1 MKIAY
6 FDCIAG
12 ASGDML
18 LGALLD
24 AGFDESVLH
33 AGLANLNLP
42 GFDVTVTRL
51 LKNGLSA
58 LKVNV
63 AVQED
68 LPSRTLLE
76 IEEII
81 TNSSLPDSIQQQAN
95 QVFRTLAEVEAK
107 IHHHPVDQIH
117 LHELGGLDTIIDVV
131 GVLLGLDHLQIQQVY
146 ASPLPMARGFV
157 NSAHGPLP
165 LPAPATLALLEGVP
179 LYGTD
184 MQAELVT
191 PTGAVLLK
199 SLVTEFSAIPS
210 MNLKHIGYGAG
221 QRDLPIPNLVRVL
234 IGNQEAETTADGETL
249 VLIET
254 NIDDLNPEIY
264 DYVFSRLFAAGAL
277 DVFLSPILMKKNRPA
292 SLLSVLSKPAD
303 VSRMTEIL
311 FAETSTIGV
320 RQHLV
325 NRFALP
331 RQIQSVETPY
341 GSVRIKIAHLASGK
355 LKAAPEYDDCRLI
368 AEKHGIPLR
377 EVYHLAQHLAS
388 GKG

>member
-42 GFDVTVTRL
+42 GFNVTVTRL

-199 SLVTEFSAIPS
+199 SLVTEFSVIPP
-210 MNLKHIGYGAG
+210 MNLQHIGYGAG
-221 QRDLPIPNLVRVL
+221 QQDLPIPNLVRVL
-234 IGNQEAETTADGETL
+234 IGNQEAETTAAGETL

-341 GSVRIKIAHLASGK
+341 GSVRIKITHLASGK

>member
-24 AGFDESVLH
+24 TGLDESVLH
-33 AGLANLNLP
+33 AGLANLNLS
-42 GFDVTVTRL
+42 GFNVTVSRL

-81 TNSSLPDSIQQQAN
+81 TTSSLPDSIQQQAN

-165 LPAPATLALLEGVP
+165 LPAPATLALLENVP

-184 MQAELVT
+184 IQAELVT

-199 SLVTEFSAIPS
+199 SLVTEFGAIPP
-210 MNLKHIGYGAG
+210 MNLEHIGYGAG

-264 DYVFSRLFAAGAL
+264 DYVFSRLFVAGAL

-292 SLLSVLSKPAD
+292 SLLSVLSKPGD
-303 VSRMTEIL
+303 VARMTEIL
-311 FAETSTIGV
+311 FAETSTLGV

-325 NRFALP
+325 DRFALP

-341 GSVRIKIAHLASGK
+341 GTVRVKIAHLASGK

-388 GKG
+388 GEG

>member
-42 GFDVTVTRL
+42 GFNVTVTRL

-199 SLVTEFSAIPS
+199 SLVTEFSVIPP
-210 MNLKHIGYGAG
+210 MNLQHIGYGAG
-221 QRDLPIPNLVRVL
+221 QQDLPIPNLVRVL
-234 IGNQEAETTADGETL
+234 IGNQEAETTAAGETL

-325 NRFALP
+325 SRFALP

-341 GSVRIKIAHLASGK
+341 GSVRIKITHLASGK

>member
-24 AGFDESVLH
+24 ASLDESVLH
-33 AGLANLNLP
+33 AGLANLNLS
-42 GFDVTVTRL
+42 GFNVTVSRL

-81 TNSSLPDSIQQQAN
+81 TTSSLPDSIQQQAN

-165 LPAPATLALLEGVP
+165 LPAPATLALLENVP

-199 SLVTEFSAIPS
+199 SLVTEFGAIPP
-210 MNLKHIGYGAG
+210 MNLEHIGYGAG

-234 IGNQEAETTADGETL
+234 IGNQKAETTADGETL

-292 SLLSVLSKPAD
+292 SLLSVLSKPGD
-303 VSRMTEIL
+303 VARLTEVL
-311 FAETSTIGV
+311 FSETSTLGV

-325 NRFALP
+325 DRFALP

-341 GSVRIKIAHLASGK
+341 GTVRVKIAHLASGK

-388 GKG
+388 GEG

>member
-42 GFDVTVTRL
+42 GFNVTVTRL

-58 LKVNV
+58 LKVDV

-303 VSRMTEIL
+303 VSRMTGIL

-325 NRFALP
+325 SRFALP

-341 GSVRIKIAHLASGK
+341 GSVRIKITHLASGK

>member
-42 GFDVTVTRL
+42 GFNVTVTRL

-58 LKVNV
+58 LKVDV

-341 GSVRIKIAHLASGK
+341 GSVRIKITHLASGK
-355 LKAAPEYDDCRLI
+355 LK
-368 AEKHGIPLR
+368 
-377 EVYHLAQHLAS
+377 
-388 GKG
+388 

>member
-42 GFDVTVTRL
+42 GFNVTVTRL

-58 LKVNV
+58 LKVDV

-341 GSVRIKIAHLASGK
+341 GSVRIKITHLASGK